1 MLTIR
6 ELSDGT
12 FLIELEYAVSDEIV
26 SLHFSGIFARIGDIT
41 DRESLDVMP
50 NGVNIRIIL

>member
-12 FLIELEYAVSDEIV
+12 FLIELEYAVSDKIV
-26 SLHFSGIFARIGDIT
+26 NLHFSGIFARIGDIN
-41 DRESLDVMP
+41 DSEELSYAP

>member
-12 FLIELEYAVSDEIV
+12 FLIELEYAVADKSV
-26 SLHFSGIFARIGDIT
+26 TLQLSGIFARIGDIN
-41 DRESLDVMP
+41 DSEELSYAP

>member
-12 FLIELEYAVSDEIV
+12 FLIELEYAFTDDSVT
-26 SLHFSGIFARIGDIT
+26 LQLSGIFARIGDIT